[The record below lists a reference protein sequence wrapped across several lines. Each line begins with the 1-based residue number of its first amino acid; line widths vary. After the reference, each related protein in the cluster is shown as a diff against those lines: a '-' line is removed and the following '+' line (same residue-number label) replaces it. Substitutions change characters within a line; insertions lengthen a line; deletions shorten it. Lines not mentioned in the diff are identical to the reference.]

1 MTLAFAKKVTGTWPY
16 DRILTLY
23 KDLDGK
29 ANDFMTEFAKIK
41 EEDEGDAGSTISILI
56 IIISILILII
66 ITIIIK
72 EYCSRLCQSCHVY

>member
-29 ANDFMTEFAKIK
+29 ANDFMTEVFV
-41 EEDEGDAGSTISILI
+41 S
-56 IIISILILII
+56 IISPLMEHACDDIGNVAN
-66 ITIIIK
+66 ITHHLDAWR
-72 EYCSRLCQSCHVY
+72 SMDM